1 MDNKRLSQK
10 NLTNKKAVVIV
21 LLFLVTAIFISS
33 CGNQNKS
40 AYGYWSGVD
49 SRGEVTYDIHVTK
62 NHIVILED
70 KGATKY
76 KYKNEKIGVRNTM
89 VISGK
94 ELARHI
100 DGLDDATNSSA
111 LFSLVDDDKD
121 HPFLAVL
128 INTEGTLSDAKLYP
142 IDKSDSPLSRV
153 EGSGGSW
160 FMLIIPIG
168 LFLYLFRK
176 RTRAR

>member
-1 MDNKRLSQK
+1 MSNRRLWLSR
-10 NLTNKKAVVIV
+10 LLLV
-21 LLFLVTAIFISS
+21 LIMFLLVGCS
-33 CGNQNKS
+33 NQNKS

-49 SRGEVTYDIHVTK
+49 DRFGVTYDVHVTK
-62 NHIVILED
+62 DHIIILED
-70 KGATKY
+70 KGAAKY

-100 DGLDDATNSSA
+100 DGLGNSTNSSA
-111 LFSLVDDDKD
+111 LFSLVNDDKD
-121 HPFLAVL
+121 HPFIAML
-128 INTEGTLSDAKLYP
+128 INMEGTLSDAKLYP
-142 IDKSDSPLSRV
+142 IDKSDSPLNQV

-160 FMLIIPIG
+160 FMLIIPIV

-176 RTRAR
+176 RARAR